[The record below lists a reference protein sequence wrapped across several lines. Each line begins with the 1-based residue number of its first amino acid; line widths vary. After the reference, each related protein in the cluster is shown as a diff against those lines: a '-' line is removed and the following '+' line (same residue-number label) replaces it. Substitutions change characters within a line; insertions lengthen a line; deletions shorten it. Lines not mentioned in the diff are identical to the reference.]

1 MSDAGNDPAIHD
13 AISLFGS
20 DAYYVYFRTIEIM
33 SDHIDVKNPGKNS
46 FSKPFLSKN
55 FNISFKKVSEILEFF
70 SEKEKFY
77 LEITQNG
84 RLMEY
89 HLTIP
94 KLKDLTDEYTSK
106 VIRSESGHTPDK
118 HPESV
123 RKKSPIN
130 KKKKEKKNIKEEEK
144 TFEPAHSVHLPF
156 DSYENIEKVCQK
168 YEVDID
174 AVINSLINQ
183 DSTIKDYGALTPKL
197 KYWQKKGFGKIG
209 DSGNGETE
217 SKPLWYPTNIR
228 TPEELKI
235 LEEEDRKF
243 KEEMREMDREIE
255 RKKYS
260 SDEELPI

>member
-70 SEKEKFY
+70 SEKEKFN

-118 HPESV
+118 YPESV

-130 KKKKEKKNIKEEEK
+130 KKKKEKKKEHIKEPETLDAAHPIHFPFDTYANIK
-144 TFEPAHSVHLPF
+144 
-156 DSYENIEKVCQK
+156 KVCDK
-168 YEVDID
+168 YNIDID
-174 AVINSLINQ
+174 DLMSSIIQ
-183 DSTIKDYGALTPKL
+183 RGRTIADYGALTAVL
-197 KYWQKKGFGKIG
+197 KSWQKKGITKNG
-209 DSGNGETE
+209 DNG
-217 SKPLWYPTNIR
+217 
-228 TPEELKI
+228 
-235 LEEEDRKF
+235 DA
-243 KEEMREMDREIE
+243 
-255 RKKYS
+255 YS
-260 SDEELPI
+260 SSPDIPLSHTV